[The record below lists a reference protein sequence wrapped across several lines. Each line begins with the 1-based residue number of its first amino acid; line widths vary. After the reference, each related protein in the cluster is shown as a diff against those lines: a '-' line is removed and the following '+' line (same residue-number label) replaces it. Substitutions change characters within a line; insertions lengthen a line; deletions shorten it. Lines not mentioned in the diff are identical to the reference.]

1 MSFTNQ
7 FISTIGTGTL
17 QKSSI
22 GSTNVAVVPHANTR
36 RGDLLVLLVYATGG
50 DLTVAV
56 DAGDGWRILSSGYDS
71 ANSVGILLAA
81 MVANSA
87 GAGAY
92 AGLTLPA
99 SMAYTAQVA
108 TYALGYT
115 GDPAALRFLE
125 EFGVDQVGRDNGWT
139 FLAATGTALG
149 APGIS
154 FPYAQCIEVVGRGY
168 NNAGT
173 TTTVSTITGFTETF
187 DTGQVSPPHGIVL
200 GIAQWARSGINTF
213 ISSGSI
219 YRGTVTSNIAVTKT
233 MRCGIR
239 ACIPVL
245 LNVNGNSR
253 YRQMQGRRVA

>member
-1 MSFTNQ
+1 MSVTNQ
-7 FISTIGTGTL
+7 FIAAIGTGTL
-17 QKSSI
+17 QSST

-56 DAGDGWRILSSGYDS
+56 DAGDGWQVLSSGYDS

-81 MVANSA
+81 MVANQD
-87 GAGAY
+87 GAGSY

-99 SMAYTAQVA
+99 SMAYTAHVA
-108 TYALGYT
+108 TYALGYS
-115 GDPAALRFLE
+115 GSPVALRFLE

-139 FLAATGTALG
+139 FLSATGTALD

-154 FPYAQCIEVVGRGY
+154 FPYAQCVELVGRGY

-173 TTTVSTITGFTETF
+173 TTTVGTITGFTETF
-187 DTGQVSPPHGIVL
+187 DTGQASPPHGIVL
-200 GIAQWARSGINTF
+200 SIAQWARFGINTF
-213 ISSGSI
+213 ISNGSI

-239 ACIPVL
+239 ACIPIL
-245 LNVNGNSR
+245 LNINGKSR
-253 YRQMQGRRVA
+253 HRQMQSRRVA